1 MNKLIQICNKKNIPV
16 LVDCC
21 HLAMCKGINF
31 DFNQKSIKEISF
43 SMSKVPVS
51 RFRIGMRLSKID
63 DDDPLFFLNKLA
75 LVNKFSAY
83 VGLKLLQKF
92 KFDYIYEKYKD
103 KQLKYCKKLK
113 VNHLISWQSLQVIK
127 MEDV

>member
-1 MNKLIQICNKKNIPV
+1 
-16 LVDCC
+16 
-21 HLAMCKGINF
+21 
-31 DFNQKSIKEISF
+31 
-43 SMSKVPVS
+43 MSKNFPVS

-63 DDDPLFFLNKLA
+63 DDDPLFFLNKPVA

-103 KQLKYCKKLK
+103 KQLKYCKT
-113 VNHLISWQSLQVIK
+113 
-127 MEDV
+127 